1 MCIRDRIRTAH
12 WLLSILA
19 EESGDFDTAR
29 DHSLK
34 AEEAGHRADPETRLK
49 AVANTARCL
58 LQLER
63 EPDRAEAL
71 LGQAGDLSA
80 ELDLPL
86 LDIPWGQG
94 LLHLM
99 NGRLEEARTA
109 LSLGVEMA
117 VAQDNHWAHFECL
130 SRLSMLDLAVGNAAA
145 VLRRDA
151 PLRAVAGKL
160 GEGSELA
167 LTDVLKALGG
177 RQAGNSPG
185 EIETALEALRAADSK
200 GLLSYALVEAAQME
214 FVYGNTEKA
223 AAYVEEAVQAAGE
236 VGRHHQLRRAMKLF
250 ERINKAK

>member
-1 MCIRDRIRTAH
+1 
-12 WLLSILA
+12 
-19 EESGDFDTAR
+19 
-29 DHSLK
+29 
-34 AEEAGHRADPETRLK
+34 
-49 AVANTARCL
+49 
-58 LQLER
+58 
-63 EPDRAEAL
+63 
-71 LGQAGDLSA
+71 
-80 ELDLPL
+80 
-86 LDIPWGQG
+86 
-94 LLHLM
+94 
-99 NGRLEEARTA
+99 
-109 LSLGVEMA
+109 MA
-117 VAQDNHWAHFECL
+117 AAQDDHWAHFECL

-185 EIETALEALRAADSK
+185 DIETALEALRAADSK